1 MNNIKKDFPLLEN
14 ENITYLDSG
23 ATTQKPIQVI
33 KAVEEFYQKYNANP
47 HRGAYSLS
55 VEATEQYENTRTK
68 IAKFINARHRE
79 EIIFSKNATESLNL
93 IAYSYGMD
101 NLKKDDEVVISIMEH
116 HSNLVPWQ
124 KVTKKTGSK
133 LNYMYINDEFEL
145 TDEEIE
151 NKITD
156 KTKIVGITHVSNV
169 LGTINN
175 VKKIIKYAHKKGAI
189 VIVDASQSI
198 PHMKIDVQDL
208 DADFLVFS
216 GHKMCAPLGIG
227 VLYGKKE
234 ILNKMS
240 PFLMGG
246 DMIEY
251 VYEQDTTFAP
261 LPNKFE
267 AGTQNVE
274 GVIGLGSAIDYI
286 ENLGY
291 DKIQKIE
298 KEILKD
304 SIMGI
309 INDKGTYAMKQA
321 SEIMFEG
328 EPYAISGK
336 GYIEDL
342 DDINGVNLYQHYKN
356 ILKTSPIEIIIEGEF
371 DESEVVELIKERFTF
386 DRGDIIDLPKE
397 EFYKEVDEV
406 KEVKETMDIAQGKLV
421 MGYRCNV
428 DYLDEERYYSLL
440 LGSRI
445 LGGGADSKLFVNV
458 REKESLCY
466 TIYSTIQKS
475 KSTMMVC
482 SGIEAE
488 NYERTVELVKEQVQ
502 KLKDGDITETEIA
515 NAKIAFINS
524 LNSLNDEIG
533 RLSDF
538 YFSQSIAKNKSD
550 LDEIKNMIN
559 KSTKEDVVDA
569 VKDIQLDT
577 IYFLSK

>member
-1 MNNIKKDFPLLEN
+1 MKNLKTLEIGKNVKLTLIPESKFKTNLVSVYILRELDRKEVTKNALLPGILKSGCDKYKTLGQLTNREEELYGSYLNAGTSKRGEHQVLGFSILGVN
-14 ENITYLDSG
+14 EKYLD
-23 ATTQKPIQVI
+23 
-33 KAVEEFYQKYNANP
+33 E
-47 HRGAYSLS
+47 
-55 VEATEQYENTRTK
+55 K
-68 IAKFINARHRE
+68 ILGGCIDLLN
-79 EIIFSKNATESLNL
+79 EII
-93 IAYSYGMD
+93 
-101 NLKKDDEVVISIMEH
+101 
-116 HSNLVPWQ
+116 
-124 KVTKKTGSK
+124 
-133 LNYMYINDEFEL
+133 
-145 TDEEIE
+145 
-151 NKITD
+151 
-156 KTKIVGITHVSNV
+156 
-169 LGTINN
+169 NN
-175 VKKIIKYAHKKGAI
+175 PL
-189 VIVDASQSI
+189 IVDGG
-198 PHMKIDVQDL
+198 
-208 DADFLVFS
+208 FS
-216 GHKMCAPLGIG
+216 
-227 VLYGKKE
+227 E
-234 ILNKMS
+234 
-240 PFLMGG
+240 
-246 DMIEY
+246 EY
-251 VYEQDTTFAP
+251 
-261 LPNKFE
+261 L
-267 AGTQNVE
+267 
-274 GVIGLGSAIDYI
+274 
-286 ENLGY
+286 
-291 DKIQKIE
+291 KIE

-342 DDINGVNLYQHYKN
+342 DDINGVN
-356 ILKTSPIEIIIEGEF
+356 TSPIEIIIEGEF

-559 KSTKEDVVDA
+559 KSTKEDIVDA

-577 IYFLSK
+577 IYFVSK